1 MSKVPAWA
9 AFFVLT
15 ACLEAQSVAELAR
28 LEKARREGLARR
40 PIAVITNADLD
51 GLRKTAAM
59 GAPIAAPEQA
69 PTAET
74 MDEAGIPAESE
85 SEPVPA
91 PSESARRILPRVV
104 RNGPALV
111 DAKGSPIIALT
122 GRNLE
127 AGLRAVREK
136 IDLLETKLT
145 ALQQRF
151 YRNDDMTPQ
160 GLLQQ
165 EIDETFKKLESA
177 RAEEAKLL
185 EEQERLESAPARTSG
200 SNRPGRY

>member
-1 MSKVPAWA
+1 MRKTPAWI
-9 AFFVLT
+9 AFFILA
-15 ACLEAQSVAELAR
+15 ACLEAQSVAEIAR
-28 LEKARREGLARR
+28 LEKARRAGLARQ
-40 PIAVITNADLD
+40 PITVITNADLD
-51 GLRKTAAM
+51 NLRKTAAM
-59 GAPIAAPEQA
+59 GAPIPAPEAAQSVE
-69 PTAET
+69 TTGEAE
-74 MDEAGIPAESE
+74 IPAE

-91 PSESARRILPRVV
+91 PSQPTRRIQPRVV

-111 DAKGSPIIALT
+111 DAKGTPITAST
-122 GRNLE
+122 AGNLE

-151 YRNDDMTPQ
+151 YLNNDMTPQ
-160 GLLQQ
+160 DLLQQ

-185 EEQERLESAPARTSG
+185 EEQDRLESAPAKISG
-200 SNRPGRY
+200 SNRSGRS

>member
-1 MSKVPAWA
+1 MSKIPAWA

-40 PIAVITNADLD
+40 PIVVITNADLD
-51 GLRKTAAM
+51 NLRKTAAM
-59 GAPIAAPEQA
+59 GAPVTAPE
-69 PTAET
+69 PTPSVET
-74 MDEAGIPAESE
+74 TDEAGIPAESE
-85 SEPVPA
+85 PVPA
-91 PSESARRILPRVV
+91 PSQPIRIQPRVV

-111 DAKGSPIIALT
+111 DAKGSPIST
-122 GRNLE
+122 STVRNLE

-151 YRNDDMTPQ
+151 YLNNDMTPQ
-160 GLLQQ
+160 DLLQQ
-165 EIDETFKKLESA
+165 EIDETFKKLEAA

-185 EEQERLESAPARTSG
+185 EEQDRLESAPAKTSG
-200 SNRPGRY
+200 SRRAGRY